1 MMVPLCYWE
10 KTFGYSKIEEII
22 RGLEVVNDCAE
33 RPVKLSTDFRDV
45 CVNVEEQ
52 QYIFQVI
59 EDHRKHFNA
68 LRITKLFYIWI
79 GE

>member
-1 MMVPLCYWE
+1 
-10 KTFGYSKIEEII
+10 
-22 RGLEVVNDCAE
+22 
-33 RPVKLSTDFRDV
+33 
-45 CVNVEEQ
+45 VEEQ

-68 LRITKLFYIWI
+68 LRIKKLFYIWI